1 MDFNNLCHS
10 VLIDF
15 KIYLTKLHKHGYQSN
30 DSIFKMTSILIFC
43 LLKLQ
48 ISKSP
53 KVAFLNA
60 FLVAFINE
68 LVDLCLSHMD
78 SFLDDNKEENKKFA
92 SDYHKRYL
100 LFDTKIKQVKENRDG
115 KLVKEKPK
123 ILRKRADDI
132 LPR

>member
-15 KIYLTKLHKHGYQSN
+15 KLYLFKLHVQGSQTN

-48 ISKSP
+48 ISKSS

-60 FLVAFINE
+60 FLVAFIND
-68 LVDLCLSHMD
+68 LVDLCLSHVD
-78 SFLDDNKEENKKFA
+78 SFLDENQEENTKFA
-92 SDYHKRYL
+92 DDYNKRYL
-100 LFDTKIKQVKENRDG
+100 LFDTKIKQVKETRDG

-123 ILRKRADDI
+123 ILQKKVDEM